1 MFTYKREIII
11 ERRSHYHSS
20 LDLEEMLTKEMS
32 KEMSKEL
39 NKKIFEEMYK
49 QFIINVE
56 NK

>member
-20 LDLEEMLTKEMS
+20 LDLGEILTKEI
-32 KEMSKEL
+32 SKEL

-49 QFIINVE
+49 QFIING
-56 NK
+56 